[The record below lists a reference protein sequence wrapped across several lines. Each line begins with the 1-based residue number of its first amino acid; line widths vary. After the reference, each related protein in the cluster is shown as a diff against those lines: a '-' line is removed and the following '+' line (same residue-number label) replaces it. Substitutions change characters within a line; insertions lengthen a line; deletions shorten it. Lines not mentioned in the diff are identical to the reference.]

1 MKNATYVSSTE
12 TLRQR
17 YIFPSSLAHW
27 AICSIISE
35 YKTQPEKHTQEAEV
49 LSSSLQPVKSLP
61 DRWYPG
67 QKKKKTADHLLLL
80 LLMLTA
86 VITVLT
92 EGNSYVP
99 INIFI
104 TSEPFSH
111 LNLSSRT
118 ERRLKQ
124 NNETKIGFW
133 KERVN
138 TSSAIPAEIKPLY
151 SCRDLYPTLPRAP
164 KNNFM

>member
-1 MKNATYVSSTE
+1 MTLAWLKMKNATYVSSTE

-67 QKKKKTADHLLLL
+67 QKKKKNSRSLAAAVVDAHCCDHSSNRRQLKC
-80 LLMLTA
+80 THQ
-86 VITVLT
+86 
-92 EGNSYVP
+92 
-99 INIFI
+99 
-104 TSEPFSH
+104 H
-111 LNLSSRT
+111 LYHLGAFLSSKFKQPNREKTQT
-118 ERRLKQ
+118 EQWDKNRILKGAS
-124 NNETKIGFW
+124 KH
-133 KERVN
+133 V
-138 TSSAIPAEIKPLY
+138 L
-151 SCRDLYPTLPRAP
+151 RDPSG
-164 KNNFM
+164 N